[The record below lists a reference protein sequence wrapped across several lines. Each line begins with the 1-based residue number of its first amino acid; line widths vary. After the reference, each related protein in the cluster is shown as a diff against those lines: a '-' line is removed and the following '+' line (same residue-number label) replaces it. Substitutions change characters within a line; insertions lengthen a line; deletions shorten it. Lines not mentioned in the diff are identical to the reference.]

1 MGNYYSKEY
10 KVTLIEFLT
19 KEEKVQKSIKL
30 KAFYDKMLMKENDEE
45 DYDFIGDPFSQ
56 YKTSFRQ
63 EIKIYQPI
71 LTSFQINQYIDNIEE
86 LSSKDPTFQEMA
98 HFFKRNVNKFFILY
112 EEKEITNVKNFEIN
126 LKKLDQVA
134 VLEIIYLKKS
144 FGQQLAY
151 YIEKGT
157 RMICKTIMAFFNFGT
172 LWFLIK
178 AFVNRNMVFK
188 MLLTYFFPFL
198 AVFSI

>member
-157 RMICKTIMAFFNFGT
+157 RMICKTIMAFFNLGT